1 MQISTALETRSQGFP
16 LDAFGKPPI
25 LPVIGEYVSLCKAG
39 AEYVGLCP
47 FHQEKTPSFHVN
59 DSKGFYYCHGCHE
72 GGDVI
77 RFIEKIENVDFKQA
91 IERLGVDSFK
101 PSPEKIRARE
111 QAIRIVQWTRGASIR
126 LRAAL
131 REISDEIR
139 VLKMTRT
146 LPEADKP
153 LLAAQ
158 EASLIRQWAILSD
171 FDDDVSNPS
180 LMLEMWSQRDAIESL
195 LEAIE

>member
-1 MQISTALETRSQGFP
+1 MQTSTASRLPSQDRFE
-16 LDAFGKPPI
+16 KPPI
-25 LPVIGEYVSLCKAG
+25 LEVIGAYVQLRKAG

-47 FHQEKTPSFHVN
+47 LHTEKTASFYVN
-59 DSKGFYYCHGCHE
+59 DSKGVFHCHACHA

-77 RFIEKIENVDFKQA
+77 SFVQQIEGIDFKQA
-91 IERLGVDSFK
+91 IARLGVESFR

-111 QAIRIVQWTRGASIR
+111 QAGRIVEWAHGISIR

-139 VLKMTRT
+139 VVKMACE

-153 LLAAQ
+153 LLA
-158 EASLIRQWAILSD
+158 EKVASLIRQWAILCD
-171 FDDDVSNPS
+171 FDDDVNDPK
-180 LMLEMWSQRDAIESL
+180 LMLEMWSQRDALESL
-195 LEAIE
+195 LESVE